1 MATAKEKS
9 DLEELREDVSHLKTD
24 VAVLQ
29 QFNEKVVEPKL
40 DIISRKLDG
49 LSFYTKSEIDV
60 KLSLIQNKRWQEN
73 TVSAVFGSLLTAV
86 VLYIIESVLRGNHY
100 E

>member
-60 KLSLIQNKRWQEN
+60 KLSLIQKKRWQEN